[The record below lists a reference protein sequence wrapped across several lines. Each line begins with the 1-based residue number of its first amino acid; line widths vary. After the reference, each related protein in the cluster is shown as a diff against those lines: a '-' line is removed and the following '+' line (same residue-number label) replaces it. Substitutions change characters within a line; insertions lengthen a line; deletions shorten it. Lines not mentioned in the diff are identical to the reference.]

1 MGYADLTVHHLAGAI
16 MVRKGLFLLCLMLA
30 WPAAANVFG
39 IDRRQQADADSDPL
53 RWVGELY
60 SESDNFQTGSAVL
73 VGECHILTAY
83 HSTFFRRDGNLNK
96 PSSAVVSRFF
106 LDPDPARPGSFR
118 RSTLARPVKWGEF
131 SRWSLRGQSED
142 WALLQL
148 DDCLGREVG
157 HAAIAEAGKKA
168 AEGYGELMF
177 AGYPQSR
184 RGLGGVTFE
193 RGCHAWDYGPV
204 FPIVGVDCAFERG
217 ASGGPLLEL
226 IAGRWTVVGIAS
238 YRSNPV
244 EEPLPA
250 YMSKH
255 RNVMVSSD
263 AFSARVGQSLQVA
276 TRLRPPEDSSGATT
290 PSLAGVQGRE

>member
-1 MGYADLTVHHLAGAI
+1 MNKSTVL
-16 MVRKGLFLLCLMLA
+16 RLLFAVVSFAPA
-30 WPAAANVFG
+30 WAQANVFG
-39 IDRRQQADADSDPL
+39 VDRREQAAADSDPL

-60 SESDNFQTGSAVL
+60 SETDQFQTGSAVL
-73 VGECHILTAY
+73 VGECHILSAY

-96 PSSAVVSRFF
+96 PSGHVVSRFM
-106 LDPDPARPGSFR
+106 LDPDPQNPGSFR
-118 RSTLARPVKWGEF
+118 RSTLARPVAWGEF

-157 HAAIAEAGKKA
+157 YAQIAGAGEKA
-168 AEGYGELMF
+168 RNGYGELLF

-184 RGLGGVTFE
+184 RPLGGVTFE

-204 FPIVGVDCAFERG
+204 FPIIGVDCAFERG
-217 ASGGPLLEL
+217 ASGGPLFEL
-226 IAGRWTVVGIAS
+226 IDGHWTVVGVAS
-238 YRSNPV
+238 YRANPV
-244 EEPLPA
+244 DQPLPA

-263 AFSARVGQSLQVA
+263 AFSARVGQTLQVA
-276 TRLRPPEDSSGATT
+276 SHLRPPEAVAGSAV
-290 PSLAGVQGRE
+290 PSLAGVRRQD

>member
-1 MGYADLTVHHLAGAI
+1 MKASIAIRCLILT
-16 MVRKGLFLLCLMLA
+16 FSLLPM
-30 WPAAANVFG
+30 AALANVFG
-39 IDRRQQADADSDPL
+39 VDKREQAAADSDPL
-53 RWVGELY
+53 RWVGQLY
-60 SESDNFQTGSAVL
+60 SETDDFQTGSAVL
-73 VGECHILTAY
+73 VGECHILSAY

-96 PSSAVVSRFF
+96 PSGYVVSRFM
-106 LDPDPARPGSFR
+106 LDPDPSKPGSFR
-118 RSTLARPVKWGEF
+118 RSTLARPVLWGEF

-157 HAAIAEAGKKA
+157 YAQIAGAGEKA
-168 AEGYGELMF
+168 RDGYGELLF

-184 RGLGGVTFE
+184 RPFGGVTFE

-204 FPIVGVDCAFERG
+204 FPIVGVDCAFEKG

-226 IAGRWTVVGIAS
+226 IDGRWTVVGVAS

-244 EEPLPA
+244 EVPLPA

-263 AFSARVGQSLQVA
+263 AFSARVGQSLQA
-276 TRLRPPEDSSGATT
+276 ARQLE
-290 PSLAGVQGRE
+290 PSPSPALAQGLPVPIRQAKQQ

>member
-1 MGYADLTVHHLAGAI
+1 MEDRLAHRLVA
-16 MVRKGLFLLCLMLA
+16 LALALMPALA
-30 WPAAANVFG
+30 LANVFG
-39 IDRRQQADADSDPL
+39 VDKREQAPADSDPL

-60 SESDNFQTGSAVL
+60 SETDQFQTGSAVL
-73 VGECHILTAY
+73 VGECHILSAY
-83 HSTFFRRDGNLNK
+83 HSTFYRRDGNLNK
-96 PSSAVVSRFF
+96 PSSYVVSRFM
-106 LDPDPARPGSFR
+106 LDPDPDKPGSFR
-118 RSTLARPVKWGEF
+118 RNTLARPVLWGEF

-157 HAAIAEAGKKA
+157 YAQVASAGEKA
-168 AEGYGELMF
+168 RNGYGELLF

-184 RGLGGVTFE
+184 RTLGGVTLE

-217 ASGGPLLEL
+217 ASGGPLMEL
-226 IAGRWTVVGIAS
+226 IEGRWTVVGVAS

-263 AFSARVGQSLQVA
+263 SFSARIGQSLKLAAPSRVPADGQGDA
-276 TRLRPPEDSSGATT
+276 T
-290 PSLAGVQGRE
+290 PSLAGVHHRD

>member
-1 MGYADLTVHHLAGAI
+1 MRLALRLLGFAL
-16 MVRKGLFLLCLMLA
+16 GLMPVLA
-30 WPAAANVFG
+30 SANVFG
-39 IDRRQQADADSDPL
+39 VDKREQAVADSDPL

-60 SESDNFQTGSAVL
+60 SETDQFQTGSAVL
-73 VGECHILTAY
+73 VGECHILSAY
-83 HSTFFRRDGNLNK
+83 HSTFYRRDGNLNK
-96 PSSAVVSRFF
+96 PSGYVVSRFM
-106 LDPDPARPGSFR
+106 LDPDPDKPGSFR
-118 RSTLARPVKWGEF
+118 RSTLARPVLWGEF
-131 SRWSLRGQSED
+131 NRWSLRGQSED

-157 HAAIAEAGKKA
+157 YAQIASAGEKA
-168 AEGYGELMF
+168 RNGYGELLF

-184 RGLGGVTFE
+184 RPLGGVTFE

-204 FPIVGVDCAFERG
+204 FPIVGVDCAFEKG

-226 IAGRWTVVGIAS
+226 IDGHWTVVGVAS

-250 YMSKH
+250 YMSRH

-263 AFSARVGQSLQVA
+263 AFSARVGHSLQVA
-276 TRLRPPEDSSGATT
+276 RQLS
-290 PSLAGVQGRE
+290 PSDQAQGPTKPRLAGVGRLD

>member
-1 MGYADLTVHHLAGAI
+1 VSSALRWLILAC
-16 MVRKGLFLLCLMLA
+16 GLLPFV
-30 WPAAANVFG
+30 AAANVFG
-39 IDRRQQADADSDPL
+39 VDRREQGPADSDPL

-60 SESDNFQTGSAVL
+60 SESDQFQTGSAVL
-73 VGECHILTAY
+73 VGECHILSAY
-83 HSTFFRRDGNLNK
+83 HSAFFRRDGNLNK
-96 PSSAVVSRFF
+96 PSAHVVSRFM
-106 LDPDPARPGSFR
+106 LDPDPDKPGSFR
-118 RSTLARPVKWGEF
+118 RSTLARPVLWGEF

-142 WALLQL
+142 WALLRL

-157 HAAIAEAGKKA
+157 YAQIADAGEKA
-168 AEGYGELMF
+168 RNGYGELLF

-184 RGLGGVTFE
+184 RPLGGVTFE
-193 RGCHAWDYGPV
+193 RGCHAWDYGPI
-204 FPIVGVDCAFERG
+204 FPIVGVDCAFEKG

-226 IAGRWTVVGIAS
+226 IDGRWTVVGVAS

-276 TRLRPPEDSSGATT
+276 RQLEA
-290 PSLAGVQGRE
+290 PSAQELAQRVGVAIRQAQQQ

>member
-1 MGYADLTVHHLAGAI
+1 VSVNKSTALRLLLAVVSVIPA
-16 MVRKGLFLLCLMLA
+16 L
-30 WPAAANVFG
+30 AAANVFG
-39 IDRRQQADADSDPL
+39 VDRREQAAADSDPL
-53 RWVGELY
+53 RWVGQLF

-73 VGECHILTAY
+73 VGECHILSAY

-96 PSSAVVSRFF
+96 PSGQVVSRFM
-106 LDPDPARPGSFR
+106 LDPDPQSPGSFR
-118 RSTLARPVKWGEF
+118 RSTLARPVAWGEF

-157 HAAIAEAGKKA
+157 YAQIAGAGEKA
-168 AEGYGELMF
+168 MHGYGELLF

-184 RGLGGVTFE
+184 RPLGGVTFE
-193 RGCHAWDYGPV
+193 RGCHARDSGPI
-204 FPIVGVDCAFERG
+204 FPIIGVDCAFERG
-217 ASGGPLLEL
+217 ASGGPLFER
-226 IAGRWTVVGIAS
+226 IDGRWTVVGVAS
-238 YRSNPV
+238 YRANPV
-244 EEPLPA
+244 DEPLPA

-263 AFSARVGQSLQVA
+263 AFSARVGLTLQVA
-276 TRLRPPEDSSGATT
+276 AHLRPPEEVAGSAG

>member
-1 MGYADLTVHHLAGAI
+1 
-16 MVRKGLFLLCLMLA
+16 VRASSALRWLFVACGLLPVM
-30 WPAAANVFG
+30 AAANVFG
-39 IDRRQQADADSDPL
+39 IDRREQAAADSDPL
-53 RWVGELY
+53 RWVGQLY
-60 SESDNFQTGSAVL
+60 SETDDFQTGSAVL
-73 VGECHILTAY
+73 VGECHILSAY

-96 PSSAVVSRFF
+96 PSGHVVSRFM
-106 LDPDPARPGSFR
+106 LDPDPDKPGSFR
-118 RSTLARPVKWGEF
+118 RSTLARPVAWGEF

-157 HAAIAEAGKKA
+157 YAPIAGAGEKA
-168 AEGYGELMF
+168 RNGYGELLF

-184 RGLGGVTFE
+184 RPLGGVTFE
-193 RGCHAWDYGPV
+193 RGCHAWDYGPI
-204 FPIVGVDCAFERG
+204 FPIVGVDCAFEKG

-226 IAGRWTVVGIAS
+226 IDGHWTVVGVAS

-244 EEPLPA
+244 DQPLPA

-276 TRLRPPEDSSGATT
+276 RQLTPPDGTPGPVA
-290 PSLAGVQGRE
+290 PSLAGVNRP